1 MRSLTELQLH
11 ALSIEIPSSSLALA
25 EVRIA
30 RTRHVIVDGQSVGKN
45 DVFEACVSWENELKV
60 KVQVQGTLRLL
71 LGSYFG
77 SINSGSANDEYC
89 SLSTFVFFYLFNCI
103 QIDEHPRCIYQRG
116 GVTFRPTHDPRR
128 PCGLLTH
135 PGRKTNT
142 RLSSILWFWPC

>member
-77 SINSGSANDEYC
+77 FLQVTINSGSANDEYC
-89 SLSTFVFFYLFNCI
+89 STFVFF
-103 QIDEHPRCIYQRG
+103 
-116 GVTFRPTHDPRR
+116 TFSTASK
-128 PCGLLTH
+128 LTST
-135 PGRKTNT
+135 PDVFINEAA
-142 RLSSILWFWPC
+142 

>member
-30 RTRHVIVDGQSVGKN
+30 RTRHVIVDGKN

-77 SINSGSANDEYC
+77 FLQVTINSGSANDEYC
-89 SLSTFVFFYLFNCI
+89 STFVFF
-103 QIDEHPRCIYQRG
+103 
-116 GVTFRPTHDPRR
+116 TFSTASK
-128 PCGLLTH
+128 LTST
-135 PGRKTNT
+135 PDVFINEAA
-142 RLSSILWFWPC
+142 